1 MIKNVI
7 RLLFL
12 IRFFPIIFR
21 SRQSMLLEIAAL
33 RQQIGI
39 LKRSMPQVKVK
50 KGNRVFWVMMRKCWT
65 RWRSA
70 LLLFKPHTV
79 VEWHRLGFKL
89 FWRLRSRQNN
99 NESARERKREIRRL
113 IIKLAMD
120 NLNWGAPRIHGEM
133 LKLGFRVSER
143 TVSRYLPKR
152 KLVKDRQNK
161 WLAFLRNHR
170 HAFAA
175 MDFFT
180 LPTLFFR
187 QLYCFFVIG
196 HNKRAIIHF
205 NVTFHPNAAWV
216 KNQLENAFAKSHAIK
231 YMIYD
236 RDSIFSPLIKTTLK
250 SLGIDAVRTSYQ
262 SPWQNGIAERFVGNV
277 RREMLDHVIIIN
289 RVHLYRLMREYI
301 DYYHDDRTHYALNKE
316 TPYNRPIQVKP
327 TATSKIVGIPKLGG
341 LHHRYVWKDAA

>member
-1 MIKNVI
+1 MGYVEKMLD
-7 RLLFL
+7 RLAQCF
-12 IRFFPIIFR
+12 
-21 SRQSMLLEIAAL
+21 AAV
-33 RQQIGI
+33 Q
-39 LKRSMPQVKVK
+39 
-50 KGNRVFWVMMRKCWT
+50 T
-65 RWRSA
+65 
-70 LLLFKPHTV
+70 PHV

-113 IIKLAMD
+113 IIKLAKD
-120 NLNWGAPRIHGEM
+120 NLSWGAPRIYGEM
-133 LKLGFRVSER
+133 RKLGFRISER

-152 KLVKDRQNK
+152 RPSKNRQNK
-161 WLAFLRNHR
+161 WLIFLHNHR

-175 MDFFT
+175 MDFFVV
-180 LPTLFFR
+180 PTLFFR
-187 QLYCFFVIG
+187 QLYGFFIIA
-196 HNKRAIIHF
+196 HDKRTIIHF

-216 KNQLENAFAKSHAIK
+216 KRQLEIAFAERHTIK

-250 SLGIDAVRTSYQ
+250 SLGIDAVRTSFQ

-289 RVHLYRLMREYI
+289 RMHLYRLMQEYI
-301 DYYHDDRTHYALNKE
+301 DYYHYDRTHYALNKE
-316 TPYNRPIQVKP
+316 TPHNRPMQEKP
-327 TATSKIVGIPKLGG
+327 SANASLLALPRLGG